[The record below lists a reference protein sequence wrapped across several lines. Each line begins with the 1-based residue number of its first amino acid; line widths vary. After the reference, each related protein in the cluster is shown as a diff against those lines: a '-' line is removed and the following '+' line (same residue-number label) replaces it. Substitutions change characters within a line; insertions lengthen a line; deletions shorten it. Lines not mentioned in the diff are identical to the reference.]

1 MVSPELRTYCEEVSL
16 LSAIDFFAEGYN
28 VSSREFIAEKP
39 GPSGP
44 AQLDR
49 GGNRVFPLSAA
60 SRPDQTGEPVAP
72 PSMTGPV
79 ALLRSQNPRN
89 EIAPLS

>member
-1 MVSPELRTYCEEVSL
+1 M
-16 LSAIDFFAEGYN
+16 LSTFSQKVTTFPLAN
-28 VSSREFIAEKP
+28 SSRKNRARLGRP
-39 GPSGP
+39 
-44 AQLDR
+44 QLDR